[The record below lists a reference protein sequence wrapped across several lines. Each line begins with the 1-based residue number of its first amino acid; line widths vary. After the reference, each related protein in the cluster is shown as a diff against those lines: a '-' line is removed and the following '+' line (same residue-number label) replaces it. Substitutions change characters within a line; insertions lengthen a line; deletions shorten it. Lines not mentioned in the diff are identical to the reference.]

1 LRPLWSTKNPTAR
14 RVREQIESVL
24 DWAIAS
30 SYRQGPNP
38 AAWKGHLNKILGKSD
53 YIVEHHAPL
62 PYQEIN
68 QLVVELEPRADR
80 DSRCL
85 LLLILTATRVDAA
98 DGARAEEFDL
108 VNRVWTV
115 PASRMK
121 RRGKRKKLPFR
132 VPLSDAAVRLIE
144 QIGVKEGPLF
154 PSADHKSIRLARG
167 RSDIT
172 THGFRSSFRDWCSE
186 QTNFPREVAEM
197 AMSHV
202 VGDETEEAYFRSDLL
217 DKRRP
222 LMEQWARHCTT
233 LPDERGNVVPLARS
247 SA

>member
-1 LRPLWSTKNPTAR
+1 VAS
-14 RVREQIESVL
+14 VRNCRS
-24 DWAIAS
+24 AS
-30 SYRQGPNP
+30 
-38 AAWKGHLNKILGKSD
+38 
-53 YIVEHHAPL
+53 
-62 PYQEIN
+62 
-68 QLVVELEPRADR
+68 
-80 DSRCL
+80 
-85 LLLILTATRVDAA
+85 
-98 DGARAEEFDL
+98 
-108 VNRVWTV
+108 
-115 PASRMK
+115 
-121 RRGKRKKLPFR
+121 
-132 VPLSDAAVRLIE
+132 PLSDAAVRLIE